1 MKIQDLKKLVSQV
14 GSVVLVDDSGVGLVV
29 LSYEQYQSLL
39 GIELPAPDIELA
51 FGSPSHQNLVVE
63 GSQGQ
68 VSKETRDGFQQPDNL
83 GMGTAERE
91 EVERLNREINLL
103 KEEIKQREL
112 QELAEE
118 TVVDE
123 H

>member
-1 MKIQDLKKLVSQV
+1 M
-14 GSVVLVDDSGVGLVV
+14 
-29 LSYEQYQSLL
+29 
-39 GIELPAPDIELA
+39 
-51 FGSPSHQNLVVE
+51 
-63 GSQGQ
+63 QGQ